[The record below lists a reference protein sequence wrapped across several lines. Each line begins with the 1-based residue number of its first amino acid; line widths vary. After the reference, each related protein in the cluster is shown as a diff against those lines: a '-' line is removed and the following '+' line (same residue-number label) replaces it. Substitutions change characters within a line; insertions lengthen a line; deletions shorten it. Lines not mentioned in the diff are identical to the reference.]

1 MFEEACHLQGQC
13 KMDMDHIQHI
23 AEWALNNTIAGDW
36 NHTEYALHRM
46 VEVFGEAK
54 KDCNDHPTPPN
65 PEECEKAEWVME
77 DTLQGLIASVGDKYA
92 EGAEHFSAELEHRVF
107 WIERACQLHDMCKS
121 DWDRIGHISHGIY
134 DEVHRGNWEVTDAAT
149 VEIVEIVKTDIR
161 QDCSHN
167 RQKMIEIGQVGDM
180 AQCLKDV

>member
-1 MFEEACHLQGQC
+1 MPMFEEACHLHGQC

-23 AEWALNNTIAGDW
+23 AEWALNNTMAGDW

-54 KDCNDHPTPPN
+54 KDCDDHPTPPS

-107 WIERACQLHDMCKS
+107 WIERACQLHDMCKL
-121 DWDRIGHISHGIY
+121 IGTELVTSVT
-134 DEVHRGNWEVTDAAT
+134 ESTTKSTEVTGKSPMLLPSKLSRLSKLT
-149 VEIVEIVKTDIR
+149 SIKIVTTTDKR
-161 QDCSHN
+161 
-167 RQKMIEIGQVGDM
+167 
-180 AQCLKDV
+180 